1 MSESTPVDR
10 EELAAA
16 FAGLHNL
23 FGTLVKRLSD
33 QQAIDLPELMG
44 DINAL
49 IELPGQNPMTIA
61 VERDALE
68 LLNGVLL
75 RAPHEK
81 ADAIRQHELS
91 NVAPLRQTT
100 GFVDGKDG

>member
-1 MSESTPVDR
+1 MEFKDR

-23 FGTLVKRLSD
+23 FGVLVKRLAD
-33 QQAIDLPELMG
+33 TQAIDLPDLMG
-44 DINAL
+44 DIDTLIAL
-49 IELPGQNPMTIA
+49 PDQHPMTIA

-68 LLNGVLL
+68 LLHGVLL
-75 RAPHEK
+75 RAPHEV

-91 NVAPLRQTT
+91 SVAPLRRTP
-100 GFVDGKDG
+100 GFAGDKGGQS

>member
-1 MSESTPVDR
+1 MEFKDR

-23 FGTLVKRLSD
+23 FGVLVKRLAD
-33 QQAIDLPELMG
+33 TQAIDLPDLMG
-44 DINAL
+44 DIDTLIAL
-49 IELPGQNPMTIA
+49 PDQHQMTIA

-68 LLNGVLL
+68 LLHGVLL
-75 RAPHEK
+75 RAPHEV

-91 NVAPLRQTT
+91 SVAPLRRTP
-100 GFVDGKDG
+100 GFAGDKGGQS

>member
-1 MSESTPVDR
+1 MEFKDR

-23 FGTLVKRLSD
+23 FGVLVKRLAD
-33 QQAIDLPELMG
+33 ADVLDLPGLMG
-44 DINAL
+44 DMHTLIAL
-49 IELPGQNPMTIA
+49 PDQHPMTLA

-68 LLNGVLL
+68 LLHGVLL
-75 RAPHEK
+75 REPHEV

-91 NVAPLRQTT
+91 NVAPLRQTP
-100 GFVDGKDG
+100 GFAGDTSG

>member
-1 MSESTPVDR
+1 MEFKDR

-23 FGTLVKRLSD
+23 FGVLVKRLAD
-33 QQAIDLPELMG
+33 EQVIDLPELMG
-44 DINAL
+44 DMHAL
-49 IELPGQNPMTIA
+49 IELPDQHSMTLA

-68 LLNGVLL
+68 LLHGVLL
-75 RAPHEK
+75 RAPHEV

-91 NVAPLRQTT
+91 NVAPLRQTP
-100 GFVDGKDG
+100 GFVGDKSGHP